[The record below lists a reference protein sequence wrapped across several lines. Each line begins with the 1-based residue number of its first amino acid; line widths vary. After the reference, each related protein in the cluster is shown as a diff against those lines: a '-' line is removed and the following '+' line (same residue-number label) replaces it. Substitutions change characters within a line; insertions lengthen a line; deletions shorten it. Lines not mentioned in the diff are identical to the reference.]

1 MNRVFSHRAAT
12 WFSLGVVAVSAAG
25 VFPPTIRWD
34 WLNIIPVASVIYL
47 GWRVLGSS
55 ARAWARTIAV
65 FVLMLCLAEFSLRV
79 VSYQRAL
86 LYARYG
92 DLLFGPIPNQIY
104 TEKVSLSESR
114 ADAFGLRGPSTFVPG
129 RTTVLCLGDS
139 VTYGYGMAEAH
150 TWPAQLEQA
159 LMKQHANRFNV
170 LNGGVN
176 AYPMSFIHQKFLH
189 HWNQGLRPNVVIIGY
204 SMNEGWLGHL
214 VDADEEVKRAFEKRV
229 MLKNLLRS
237 SALYNTIVENWARH
251 AYEAMRYKLIPGT
264 NSTTVSA
271 SDVTHSYDQYLER
284 FVADVRARGVTPVFV
299 LFAAL
304 NGETMRFDTLGPFQ
318 QRFAAFATANGIP
331 LLRTDVVF
339 REELGGNPDLSP
351 FYFDWGHMTERGNR
365 VLARKLATWLP
376 EVTGTGFV
384 E

>member
-1 MNRVFSHRAAT
+1 MNRVLSHRAAT
-12 WFSLGVVAVSAAG
+12 WFALGVVAVSAAG
-25 VFPPTIRWD
+25 IFPPTIRWD
-34 WLNIIPVASVIYL
+34 WLNIIPVVAVIYL

-55 ARAWARTIAV
+55 ARVWVRTIAV
-65 FVLMLCLAEFSLRV
+65 FVLMVCLAEFSLRV

-86 LYARYG
+86 VYARYG
-92 DLLFGPIPNQIY
+92 DLLFGPIPNQTYI
-104 TEKVSLSESR
+104 EKISLSESR
-114 ADAFGLRGPSTFVPG
+114 ADAFGLRAPSTLVPG

-139 VTYGYGMAEAH
+139 VTYGYGMADGN

-159 LMKQHANRFNV
+159 LMKTQPDRFNV

-284 FVADVRARGVTPVFV
+284 FVADVRARGVTPVFL

-304 NGETMRFDTLGPFQ
+304 NGETMRYDTLGPFQ
-318 QRFAAFATANGIP
+318 RRFAAFATARGIP

-351 FYFDWGHMTERGNR
+351 FYFDPGHMTERGNR
-365 VLARKLATWLP
+365 ALARKLSTWLP
-376 EVTGTGFV
+376 EVTGPGIV
-384 E
+384 D

>member
-1 MNRVFSHRAAT
+1 MNRVLFHRAAT
-12 WFSLGVVAVSAAG
+12 WFALAVVAVSASG
-25 VFPPTIRWD
+25 VFPPAIRWD
-34 WLNIIPVASVIYL
+34 WLNIIPAAAVTYL

-55 ARAWARTIAV
+55 ARVWLRTIAV

-92 DLLFGPIPNQIY
+92 DLLFGPVPNQTY
-104 TEKVSLSESR
+104 VEKISLSESR
-114 ADAFGLRGPSTFVPG
+114 MDQFGLRAPSTLVAG

-139 VTYGYGMAEAH
+139 VTYGYGMADGD

-159 LMKQHANRFNV
+159 MMKQYPGRFNV
-170 LNGGVN
+170 LNGGIN

-189 HWNQGLRPNVVIIGY
+189 HWNQGLRPDVVIIGY

-214 VDADEEVKRAFEKRV
+214 VDADEEIKRAFEKRV

-271 SDVTHSYDQYLER
+271 SDVNDSYALYLER
-284 FVADVRARGVTPVFV
+284 FVADVRARNVTPVFV

-304 NGETMRFDTLGPFQ
+304 NGETMRYDTLGPFQ
-318 QRFAAFATANGIP
+318 QRFAAFAAARGIP
-331 LLRTDVVF
+331 LLRTDVAF

-351 FYFDWGHMTERGNR
+351 FYFDPGHMTERGNR
-365 VLARKLATWLP
+365 VLARKLASWLP
-376 EVTGTGFV
+376 EVTSTGFV
-384 E
+384 D